1 MLLLL
6 VFLLEATVTV
16 LFFAYTDKVQSPSAP
31 PPHPPAS
38 GVGSDLTARGGATAL
53 WATRVQAGLGMAV
66 TSPTLSVGGQQPLP
80 SSHWGTRL

>member
-16 LFFAYTDKVQSPSAP
+16 LFFAYTDKVQSPLPS
-31 PPHPPAS
+31 PAS
-38 GVGSDLTARGGATAL
+38 GVGSDLTARRGAIAL
-53 WATRVQAGLGMAV
+53 WVTRVRARLGMAF